1 MKLKVESKKGIKVSN
16 FELLISLFPIFE
28 KFAGESE
35 NFEGIQIFQIVKNQ
49 SLHHN
54 FRKESDSK

>member
-16 FELLISLFPIFE
+16 FELLISLFCRFE
-28 KFAGESE
+28 KFAGESK

-49 SLHHN
+49 SLCHN
-54 FRKESDSK
+54 FQK